1 MRSMVVPV
9 TAEEFGDQAE
19 PFRVELLAHCYRMT
33 GSVQDAEDLVQDTYL
48 RAWRSYDRFEHR
60 SSLRTWLYRIATN
73 ACLNALEHRK
83 RRVLASGLGPSSPEP
98 VAALESTDP
107 GIRWIEPL
115 PDAMLAAA
123 DGDPA
128 VIAIDRETVRLALVA
143 SLQYLSPRQRAVLIL
158 RDVLAWPAAQV
169 AETLEMNVGAVKS
182 LLQRARRRLEEV
194 RPQPGD
200 VLEPSH
206 PQARRLLRQYMD
218 AFERADA
225 AAFER
230 VLRQDAVLEMTGT
243 TTWFEGRRACVP
255 YLVDHVVMAP
265 GLWRTRATVANGQ
278 PALAAYRRVGD
289 GTYRGLGL
297 GVLTVTGTG
306 IARVAVFG
314 DPGLFRRCGLP
325 GSLPAR
331 RADEAQLRHVAKIG
345 LV

>member
-83 RRVLASGLGPSSPEP
+83 RRVLASGLGPSSPDP
-98 VAALESTDP
+98 VAALEAADP
-107 GIRWIEPL
+107 GTRWIEPL

-128 VIAIDRETVRLALVA
+128 AIAIDRETVRLALVA

-182 LLQRARRRLEEV
+182 RSSAPVDAWRRSGPSPATSWSPAIRRPDACSGSTWTRSNGLTPPRSSASCAR
-194 RPQPGD
+194 
-200 VLEPSH
+200 
-206 PQARRLLRQYMD
+206 
-218 AFERADA
+218 
-225 AAFER
+225 
-230 VLRQDAVLEMTGT
+230 T
-243 TTWFEGRRACVP
+243 P
-255 YLVDHVVMAP
+255 Y
-265 GLWRTRATVANGQ
+265 WR
-278 PALAAYRRVGD
+278 
-289 GTYRGLGL
+289 
-297 GVLTVTGTG
+297 
-306 IARVAVFG
+306 
-314 DPGLFRRCGLP
+314 
-325 GSLPAR
+325 
-331 RADEAQLRHVAKIG
+331 
-345 LV
+345 